1 MFFELLIFCRW
12 QYNRKWVSV
21 FLVGISFSWYDWQG
35 SWIVYFLSIIVY
47 VFSGKPTE
55 FAYNSKNIWYNP
67 QKIYSKRHKISEGTF
82 TVGFVSTKPLKWRK
96 QFFVM
101 ETILKS
107 VAFHLL
113 PFQLVIPNFLS
124 YSVKRWQGRKRK
136 DPGDE
141 FLVRNSRNKASM
153 AKHKCLLWQLL
164 KLHHT
169 SFSTSLIKRL
179 HIGSLNSITYLLK
192 RPSATIHCS

>member
-1 MFFELLIFCRW
+1 MFT
-12 QYNRKWVSV
+12 S
-21 FLVGISFSWYDWQG
+21 LVENQENINLRIIQRIYD
-35 SWIVYFLSIIVY
+35 
-47 VFSGKPTE
+47 TT
-55 FAYNSKNIWYNP
+55 
-67 QKIYSKRHKISEGTF
+67 HKKS
-82 TVGFVSTKPLKWRK
+82 
-96 QFFVM
+96 
-101 ETILKS
+101 ILKDTNFRRALKQLVLWVQS
-107 VAFHLL
+107 LSNGENNFSSWRRYWKVLPAFHLL

-169 SFSTSLIKRL
+169 SFSTSLIKRF

>member
-1 MFFELLIFCRW
+1 MDSNKNDRASWFVFNNSQIYNNIAVIYLYQCFLNFSSSCRW

-35 SWIVYFLSIIVY
+35 SWIFYFLSITVY

-55 FAYNSKNIWYNP
+55 FAYNSKNIWYNL
-67 QKIYSKRHKISEGTF
+67 QKIYSKRHKFSEGTF

-113 PFQLVIPNFLS
+113 PFQLEIPNFLS
-124 YSVKRWQGRKRK
+124 YSVKRWRGRKRK
-136 DPGDE
+136 DPGDQFWCGIPE
-141 FLVRNSRNKASM
+141 TKQAWRNTNA
-153 AKHKCLLWQLL
+153 C
-164 KLHHT
+164 
-169 SFSTSLIKRL
+169 F
-179 HIGSLNSITYLLK
+179 GNS
-192 RPSATIHCS
+192 